1 MKKAIAL
8 IMAMMMV
15 SSFAACNKTEEKPA
29 ETPAAPVETPAAPAE
44 TPAAPAEKPA
54 ETPAAPAKPEAID
67 LTAKAEE
74 IKALSASVSEI
85 TVTESAEGI
94 VFDVKMTAED
104 GMADI
109 DAALV
114 EALDADDVVAANL
127 FQNTDEAKV
136 VKTYTINYYVGG
148 EEVTHKSTAGYN
160 SSNGRKGTIYVQ
172 NEAWKSMKAVEAN
185 A

>member
-29 ETPAAPVETPAAPAE
+29 ETTPAAPVETPAETTPAAPAE
-44 TPAAPAEKPA
+44 TPAETAPVEA
-54 ETPAAPAKPEAID
+54 AKPEAID
-67 LTAKAEE
+67 LTAKMEE
-74 IKALSASVSEI
+74 IKGLSASVTEI
-85 TVTESAEGI
+85 TVSEAAEGI
-94 VFDVKMTAED
+94 VIDVKMSAED
-104 GMADI
+104 GMADV

-114 EALDADDVVAANL
+114 EVLDADDVVAANL
-127 FQNTDEAKV
+127 FQNTEEAKV

-160 SSNGRKGTIYVQ
+160 SSNGRKGILYVQ
-172 NEAWKSMKAVEAN
+172 NDAWKNMKAVEAN